1 MMHHY
6 IFAML
11 ALFLL
16 TQAITEKV
24 LESLTFSAC
33 KAARAASSA
42 ARFLAEKEGIQ
53 RIEHIVSIEHTGAFK
68 QTKAKIR
75 QKGGGTKARVQN
87 LATSSHILIIRT
99 CRNQLEQ

>member
-1 MMHHY
+1 LAGGGEMGMMHHY

-11 ALFLL
+11 ALFLI

-68 QTKAKIR
+68 QTKMKIR
-75 QKGGGTKARVQN
+75 QKGGGGRGFRISP
-87 LATSSHILIIRT
+87 LLRIS
-99 CRNQLEQ
+99 